1 MNRKCI
7 VEECLGAGV
16 YRIARHGDLV
26 DCEIDG
32 VKYGAR
38 IVVSV
43 GSKFMAYDR
52 DGKLQSDEVQE
63 LYDWGSYKF
72 IKNVFEE

>member
-1 MNRKCI
+1 MNR
-7 VEECLGAGV
+7 AGV

-26 DCEIDG
+26 DFEING
-32 VKYGAR
+32 VKFGAR

-52 DGKLQSDEVQE
+52 DGKLQSDGVQE
-63 LYDWGSYKF
+63 LYDSGFYKL